1 MLSRQDLNDCI
12 NLWTR
17 LWRDRIDAIGQP
29 MSTSEKRHSF
39 RDSLLLGAR
48 CVVRNRS
55 GESGMEITVKLRN
68 ISAQGVM
75 AEGPRVPQKDAEI
88 SIELRNLGWVEG
100 RVAWVQDNRFGI
112 LFATDIDPNRVRQL
126 PAETPPAPTPMTR
139 RPLGVRLQQIGANPH
154 ALRRV

>member
-1 MLSRQDLNDCI
+1 
-12 NLWTR
+12 
-17 LWRDRIDAIGQP
+17 
-29 MSTSEKRHSF
+29 MSDPEKPRTERRHSF

-48 CVVRNRS
+48 CLIHDQG
-55 GESGMEITVKLRN
+55 GEGGVEITVKLRN

-75 AEGPRVPQKDAEI
+75 AEAPRVPAKDARI

-112 LFATDIDPNRVRQL
+112 LFAAQIDPSRVRHAPVEAQAA
-126 PAETPPAPTPMTR
+126 PAPMTR
-139 RPLGVRLQQIGANPH
+139 RPLGVRLRQIGAMPN